1 MSTIDDTKMPLYR
14 KAYKRFKNC
23 FRSKFSAKVISADTN
38 QHQCRIF
45 LTYLD
50 ILINKCY
57 IDSIL
62 SLTNHFQPFKIHLSG
77 AYKQI
82 KVYVL

>member
-1 MSTIDDTKMPLYR
+1 MTQKCPCIEKLIIVL
-14 KAYKRFKNC
+14 KIC

-77 AYKQI
+77 VYKQI